1 METDFNTAYTILVI
15 GIIIA
20 GIIISKTDL
29 LTHK

>member
-15 GIIIA
+15 GIVIA
-20 GIIISKTDL
+20 GIVVLKTNI